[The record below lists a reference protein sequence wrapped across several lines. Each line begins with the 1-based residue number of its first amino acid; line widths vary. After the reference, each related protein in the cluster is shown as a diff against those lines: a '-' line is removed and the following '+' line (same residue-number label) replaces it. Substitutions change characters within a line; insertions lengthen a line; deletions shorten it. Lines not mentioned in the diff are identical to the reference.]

1 MSTAPTD
8 GQFEDLVGKLQSS
21 IDANKRLADAGA
33 RGELLSDCPERIG
46 MQVRT
51 RRAVK
56 PTFPGGAGVPEVW
69 ETVWSIGPTSG
80 GRSWVRTYN
89 HTYPT
94 VALVDLRVTPEDQ
107 R

>member
-1 MSTAPTD
+1 MSTRPTAS
-8 GQFEDLVGKLQSS
+8 QFEDLVGKLQSS
-21 IDANKRLADAGA
+21 IDANKHLNDLGA
-33 RGELLSDCPERIG
+33 RDELLSDCPERIG

-56 PTFPGGAGVPEVW
+56 PTFPGAGGVAEVW

-80 GRSWVRTYN
+80 GRFRVRTYN
-89 HTYPT
+89 YTYPT
-94 VALVDLRVTPEDQ
+94 VALTDLRVTPEDQ